1 MHKQKNKVFST
12 FKKRSVRNVLTNL
25 FAKHLHEK
33 SKTPDLAFLSL
44 GVRKQSTA

>member
-1 MHKQKNKVFST
+1 M
-12 FKKRSVRNVLTNL
+12 LTNL

-33 SKTPDLAFLSL
+33 SKTPDLSFFSL